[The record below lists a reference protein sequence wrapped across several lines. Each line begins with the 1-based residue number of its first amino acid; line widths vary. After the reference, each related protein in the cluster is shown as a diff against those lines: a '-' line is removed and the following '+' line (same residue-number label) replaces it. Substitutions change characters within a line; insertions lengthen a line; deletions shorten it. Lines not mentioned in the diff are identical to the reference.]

1 MGRHGVRSKEVARRK
16 LVAPKRYIRIIQSYT
31 VAVYFLYDGIFIK
44 GVTCKH
50 HDITKS
56 VYFRKGKKECIRRF
70 KSRANA
76 TA

>member
-1 MGRHGVRSKEVARRK
+1 MGRHGVRSKEMARRK
-16 LVAPKRYIRIIQSYT
+16 LVAPKRYIRIKQGLT

-56 VYFRKGKKECIRRF
+56 VYFRGGKRKCIRRF
-70 KSRANA
+70 RSRVNA